1 MTQTT
6 QTTGDQKTTR
16 AWLNKYGQ
24 YNLHRCVFALLKY
37 LANNCYWQQAGKNYK
52 IRRDF
57 PVSLSTLSKNM
68 GCTSSNTVQKYIDE
82 AVALG
87 FITVVKG
94 ENQKNA
100 YALHIEK
107 ANAEYKPSKD
117 VKQEQQRKKREV
129 KTAWMKKRR
138 EELAKLA
145 TEADPYED
153 LVTYAMID
161 RSTEVKAGQH
171 KVTT

>member
-1 MTQTT
+1 M
-6 QTTGDQKTTR
+6 
-16 AWLNKYGQ
+16 
-24 YNLHRCVFALLKY
+24 
-37 LANNCYWQQAGKNYK
+37 
-52 IRRDF
+52 
-57 PVSLSTLSKNM
+57 SLSTLSKNM

-94 ENQKNA
+94 EDQKNA

-145 TEADPYED
+145 AEADPYED